1 MLAISVIGL
10 YGEWIKFIFEITI
23 VELVMQKMS
32 ELIKDRPL
40 AYGFIEDG
48 NLHSLIKWPFTEEV
62 SVFQPVGKS
71 LVDFIRFDSDFMRT
85 VFQILLAR
93 YVQAREYKD
102 DYNFIADVLWEVAMQ
117 HRLIGTNNYLTVY
130 ALSYIHLLLDEE
142 VDPRILAGEQAE
154 VMTQYIRSVDIE
166 DFHGF
171 SMLAKRDMTDIY
183 IELIEE
189 RQKNVEETLSMVL
202 KQRNND
208 GLKPI
213 QRYYE
218 LEQTDEEFR
227 QYWHSDFIMKLGKKA
242 DGYDVQQFVV
252 LENIGDMLRYELVQT
267 LIMGIG
273 FKRCENCGM
282 LFVPSG
288 RSDTLYCDFRAKG
301 ETQPCNKIGANRKA
315 KEKVAK
321 DPVLQEHRR
330 AYQRLNKRKEYGY
343 MEEAEFKAWAD
354 EAALRRKQC
363 QEGTITFD
371 EYKAWLD
378 ETSLQ
383 EKK

>member
-1 MLAISVIGL
+1 
-10 YGEWIKFIFEITI
+10 
-23 VELVMQKMS
+23 MS
-32 ELIKDRPL
+32 ELIEKRPL

-48 NLHSLIKWPFTEEV
+48 NLHSLIKWPFMEEV

-71 LVDFIRFDSDFMRT
+71 LVDFIRFDRDFMIS
-85 VFQILLAR
+85 VFEILLVR
-93 YVQAREYKD
+93 YMQAKEHKN
-102 DYNFIADVLWEVAMQ
+102 DYNFIAAVLWEVATR

-130 ALSYIHLLLDEE
+130 VLSYIHLLLEGE
-142 VDPRILAGEQAE
+142 VDPRILVGEKAD
-154 VMTQYIRSVDIE
+154 VLTKYIQHLDLGDSQD
-166 DFHGF
+166 DSFF
-171 SMLAKRDMTDIY
+171 AKQELTGLYMD
-183 IELIEE
+183 LIEE
-189 RQKNVEETLSMVL
+189 RQLNVEATLSLVL
-202 KQRNND
+202 EQREID
-208 GLKPI
+208 GLTPI

-227 QYWHSDFIMKLGKKA
+227 KYWHSDFIMKLGKKA
-242 DGYDVQQFVV
+242 DGYDVQHFAV
-252 LENIGDMLRYELVQT
+252 LQNIDDMLRFELVQT
-267 LIMGIG
+267 MVQGIV
-273 FKRCENCGM
+273 FKRCKNCGM

-288 RSDTLYCDFRAKG
+288 RSDTLYCDFIADG
-301 ETQPCNKIGANRKA
+301 EEYSCRKIGANRQA

-330 AYQRLNKRKEYGY
+330 AYQRLNKRKEFGY
-343 MEEAEFKAWAD
+343 MEEAEFKAWAK

-363 QEGTITFD
+363 KEGTITFE

>member
-1 MLAISVIGL
+1 
-10 YGEWIKFIFEITI
+10 
-23 VELVMQKMS
+23 MS
-32 ELIKDRPL
+32 ELIEKRPL

-48 NLHSLIKWPFTEEV
+48 NLHSLIKWPFMEEV

-71 LVDFIRFDSDFMRT
+71 LVDFIRFDRDFMT
-85 VFQILLAR
+85 SVFEILLVR
-93 YVQAREYKD
+93 YMQAKAHKN
-102 DYNFIADVLWEVAMQ
+102 DYNFIAAVLWEVTMK

-130 ALSYIHLLLDEE
+130 VLSYIHLLLEGE
-142 VDPRILAGEQAE
+142 VDPRILVGEKAE
-154 VMTQYIRSVDIE
+154 VITRHIRSLDVGDSQDDSFFAKQELTGLYMDLIE
-166 DFHGF
+166 D
-171 SMLAKRDMTDIY
+171 
-183 IELIEE
+183 
-189 RQKNVEETLSMVL
+189 RQLNVEATLSLVL
-202 KQRNND
+202 EQRDAD
-208 GLKPI
+208 GLTPI

-218 LEQTDEEFR
+218 LELIDDEFR
-227 QYWHSDFIMKLGKKA
+227 KYWHSDFIMKLGKKA
-242 DGYDVQQFVV
+242 DGYDVQHFAV
-252 LENIGDMLRYELVQT
+252 LENIDDMLRFELVQT
-267 LIMGIG
+267 LVQGIG
-273 FKRCENCGM
+273 FKRCKNCGM

-288 RSDTLYCDFRAKG
+288 RSDTLYCDFVADG
-301 ETQPCNKIGANRKA
+301 EEYSCRKIGANRQA

-363 QEGTITFD
+363 QEGIITFD

-383 EKK
+383 KQ

>member
-1 MLAISVIGL
+1 
-10 YGEWIKFIFEITI
+10 
-23 VELVMQKMS
+23 MS

-48 NLHSLIKWPFTEEV
+48 NLHSLIKWPFMEEV

-71 LVDFIRFDSDFMRT
+71 LVDFIRFDRDFMT
-85 VFQILLAR
+85 SVFEILLVR
-93 YVQAREYKD
+93 YMQAKEHKN
-102 DYNFIADVLWEVAMQ
+102 DYDFIAAVLWEVAMK

-130 ALSYIHLLLDEE
+130 VLSYIHLLLEGE
-142 VDPRILAGEQAE
+142 VDPRILVGERADAL
-154 VMTQYIRSVDIE
+154 TKYIQSLDLG
-166 DFHGF
+166 DPQDDSFF
-171 SMLAKRDMTDIY
+171 AKQ
-183 IELIEE
+183 ELTGLYMDLIDE
-189 RQKNVEETLSMVL
+189 RQLNVEATLSLVL
-202 KQRNND
+202 EQREID
-208 GLKPI
+208 GLTPI

-227 QYWHSDFIMKLGKKA
+227 KYWHSDFIMKLGKKA
-242 DGYDVQQFVV
+242 DGYDVQHFAV
-252 LENIGDMLRYELVQT
+252 LENIDDMLRYELVKT
-267 LIMGIG
+267 LVMGIG

-354 EAALRRKQC
+354 EAAHRRKRC
-363 QEGTITFD
+363 QEGTITFED
-371 EYKAWLD
+371 YKAWLD

-383 EKK
+383 DKK

>member
-1 MLAISVIGL
+1 
-10 YGEWIKFIFEITI
+10 
-23 VELVMQKMS
+23 MS
-32 ELIKDRPL
+32 ELIEKRPL

-48 NLHSLIKWPFTEEV
+48 NLHSLITWPFMEEV

-71 LVDFIRFDSDFMRT
+71 LVDFIRFGSDFMRS
-85 VFQILLAR
+85 VSQILLAR

-102 DYNFIADVLWEVAMQ
+102 DYNFIAAVLWEVAMQ

-130 ALSYIHLLLDEE
+130 VLSYIHLLLDEE
-142 VDPRILAGEQAE
+142 VDPRILVGEQAE

-189 RQKNVEETLSMVL
+189 RQKNVEETLSKIL
-202 KQRNND
+202 EQREND
-208 GLKPI
+208 GLTPI

-227 QYWHSDFIMKLGKKA
+227 KYWHSDFIMKLGKKA

-252 LENIGDMLRYELVQT
+252 LENIDDMLRYELVQT
-267 LIMGIG
+267 LVMGIG

-330 AYQRLNKRKEYGY
+330 AYQRLNKRKELGY
-343 MEEAEFKAWAD
+343 MEEAAFDVWSEEAATRRKQYIEGKLAPEAFKAW
-354 EAALRRKQC
+354 
-363 QEGTITFD
+363 I
-371 EYKAWLD
+371 D
-378 ETSLQ
+378 ETSYQ
-383 EKK
+383 DKK

>member
-1 MLAISVIGL
+1 
-10 YGEWIKFIFEITI
+10 
-23 VELVMQKMS
+23 MS
-32 ELIKDRPL
+32 ELIEKRPL

-48 NLHSLIKWPFTEEV
+48 NLHSLIKWPFMEEV

-71 LVDFIRFDSDFMRT
+71 LADFIRFDRDFMT
-85 VFQILLAR
+85 SVFEILLVR
-93 YVQAREYKD
+93 YMQAKAHKN
-102 DYNFIADVLWEVAMQ
+102 DYNFIAAVLWEVTMK

-130 ALSYIHLLLDEE
+130 VLSYIHLLLEGE
-142 VDPRILAGEQAE
+142 VDPRILVGEKADE
-154 VMTQYIRSVDIE
+154 LTKYIQSL
-166 DFHGF
+166 DFGDPPDDSF
-171 SMLAKRDMTDIY
+171 FAKQELTGLYMD
-183 IELIEE
+183 LIEE
-189 RQKNVEETLSMVL
+189 RQLNVEATLSLVL
-202 KQRNND
+202 EQREID
-208 GLKPI
+208 GLTPI

-227 QYWHSDFIMKLGKKA
+227 KYWHSDFIMKLGKKA
-242 DGYDVQQFVV
+242 DGYDVQHFAV
-252 LENIGDMLRYELVQT
+252 LQNIDDMLRFELVQT
-267 LIMGIG
+267 LVQGIV
-273 FKRCENCGM
+273 FKRCKNCGM

-288 RSDTLYCDFRAKG
+288 RSDTLYCDFIANG
-301 ETQPCNKIGANRKA
+301 EEHSCRKIGANRQA

-343 MEEAEFKAWAD
+343 MEEAEFKAWAK

-363 QEGTITFD
+363 KEGTITFE

-383 EKK
+383 K

>member
-1 MLAISVIGL
+1 
-10 YGEWIKFIFEITI
+10 
-23 VELVMQKMS
+23 MS
-32 ELIKDRPL
+32 ELIEKRPL

-48 NLHSLIKWPFTEEV
+48 NLHSLIKWPFMEEV

-71 LVDFIRFDSDFMRT
+71 LVDFIRFDCDFMRS
-85 VFQILLAR
+85 VFHILLAR
-93 YVQAREYKD
+93 YVQAREHKD
-102 DYNFIADVLWEVAMQ
+102 DYNFIATVLWEVAMQ
-117 HRLIGTNNYLTVY
+117 NRLIGTNNYLTVY
-130 ALSYIHLLLDEE
+130 VLSYIHLLLDEE
-142 VDPRILAGEQAE
+142 VDPRILVGEQAE

-171 SMLAKRDMTDIY
+171 SILAKRDMTDIY

-189 RQKNVEETLSMVL
+189 RQKNVEETLSKIL
-202 KQRNND
+202 EQREND
-208 GLKPI
+208 DPTPI

-218 LEQTDEEFR
+218 LEQTNDEFR
-227 QYWHSDFIMKLGKKA
+227 QYWHSDFVMKLGKKA
-242 DGYDVQQFVV
+242 DGYGVQQFVV
-252 LENIGDMLRYELVQT
+252 LENIDDMLRFELVQT
-267 LIMGIG
+267 LVQGIG
-273 FKRCENCGM
+273 FKRCKNCGM

-330 AYQRLNKRKEYGY
+330 AYQRLNKRKEFGY
-343 MEEAEFKAWAD
+343 MEEEEFKAWAK
-354 EAALRRKQC
+354 EAALRRTQC
-363 QEGTITFD
+363 KEGTITFE

-383 EKK
+383 ERK

>member
-1 MLAISVIGL
+1 
-10 YGEWIKFIFEITI
+10 
-23 VELVMQKMS
+23 MS
-32 ELIKDRPL
+32 ELIKNRPL

-48 NLHSLIKWPFTEEV
+48 NLHSLIKWPFINEV
-62 SVFQPVGKS
+62 SVFQPLGKS
-71 LVDFIRFDSDFMRT
+71 LVDFIRFDEEFIRT
-85 VFQILLAR
+85 VFQLLLAR
-93 YVQAREYKD
+93 YVQAREHKD
-102 DYNFIADVLWEVAMQ
+102 DYNFVAMVLLEVAD
-117 HRLIGTNNYLTVY
+117 RYKLIGTNNYLSVY
-130 ALSYIHLLLDEE
+130 VLSYIYLLLDEE
-142 VDPRILAGEQAE
+142 VDPRILVGEQAD
-154 VMTQYIRSVDIE
+154 VMTDYIKRIDME

-183 IELIEE
+183 IDLIEE
-189 RQKNVEETLSMVL
+189 RQKNVEETLSKIL
-202 KQRNND
+202 EQREHD
-208 GLKPI
+208 GLTPI

-227 QYWHSDFIMKLGKKA
+227 KYWHSDFVMKLGKKA
-242 DGYDVQQFVV
+242 DDYDVQHFAV
-252 LENIGDMLRYELVQT
+252 LQNIDDMLRFELVQT
-267 LIMGIG
+267 LVQGIG

-288 RSDTLYCDFRAKG
+288 RSDSLYCDFIAAEESK
-301 ETQPCNKIGANRKA
+301 PCNKIGANRKA
-315 KEKVAK
+315 KEKVAN

-343 MEEAEFKAWAD
+343 MEEAEFKAWAA

-363 QEGTITFD
+363 QEGAISFE

-383 EKK
+383 KKK